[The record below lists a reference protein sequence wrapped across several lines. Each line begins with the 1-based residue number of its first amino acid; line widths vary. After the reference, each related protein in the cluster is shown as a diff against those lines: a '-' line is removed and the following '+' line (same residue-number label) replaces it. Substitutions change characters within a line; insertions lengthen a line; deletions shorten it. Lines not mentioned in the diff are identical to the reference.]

1 MTMRRAGLFA
11 LAPAAALFLAAGA
24 CAASQSCPDVV
35 EQVCGAKG
43 GELKIYA
50 NSCVAGRD
58 GATNIVAGECVDPP
72 LAHTTV
78 CAEIYLPV
86 CASKEGVRQTYSNA
100 CFAKGDG
107 ATIVQDGKC

>member
-1 MTMRRAGLFA
+1 
-11 LAPAAALFLAAGA
+11 
-24 CAASQSCPDVV
+24 
-35 EQVCGAKG
+35 
-43 GELKIYA
+43 
-50 NSCVAGRD
+50 
-58 GATNIVAGECVDPP
+58 VDPP

>member
-1 MTMRRAGLFA
+1 MTMRRAVLFA
-11 LAPAAALFLAAGA
+11 LAPATALFVAAGA
-24 CAASQSCPDVV
+24 CAASQSCPDIV

-43 GELKIYA
+43 GEHKTYA
-50 NSCVAGRD
+50 NPCLARRD
-58 GATNIVAGECVDPP
+58 GAMNIVAGECADPP

-86 CASKEGVRQTYSNA
+86 CASKDGVRKTYSNA